1 MEYKNESEKKEAR
14 KESRRVVTS
23 LNREAFRLL
32 DEIKERELSVTEAE
46 ITRRAMV
53 IGLQSLAKAG
63 V

>member
-1 MEYKNESEKKEAR
+1 MTETKPEKKESR
-14 KESRRVVTS
+14 RESRRVVTS
-23 LNREAFRLL
+23 LNCEAFRLL

-53 IGLQSLAKAG
+53 IGLQSLAKAQG